1 VSVKRYTDMQLLTSR
16 QVLLLLRPQSLII
29 RTLALRH
36 DGKMA
41 RLSRDVRIKAR
52 KDFYFTPEM
61 EIAAIEMLFIRVRR
75 LSMKDLT
82 NFLHYQVKY
91 CNILKIIVLN
101 IS

>member
-1 VSVKRYTDMQLLTSR
+1 MSVKRYTDMQLLTSR
-16 QVLLLLRPQSLII
+16 QVLLLRPQSLIF

-41 RLSRDVRIKAR
+41 RLSRDVRLKAR